1 MYIHM
6 YMYIH
11 ICIYIYTY
19 THITYHIYIYLHKT
33 YTALRSSRY
42 YVHFCDYMYALS
54 KKVRTETPGYRK
66 ITAAVAKK
74 SLGPVGNFLK

>member
-1 MYIHM
+1 MH
-6 YMYIH
+6 
-11 ICIYIYTY
+11 IYIYIY
-19 THITYHIYIYLHKT
+19 THITYHIYMHKT

-54 KKVRTETPGYRK
+54 KKVRRETPRYRK
-66 ITAAVAKK
+66 LTAAVAKK